1 MNNDIPKPHTEL
13 RPPQDF
19 QQSQFDAAVEVKQ
32 WTETADAFNLRCE
45 DCELPHFGNQLS
57 TPPN

>member
-13 RPPQDF
+13 RAPQDF

-32 WTETADAFNLRCE
+32 WTLTADSFNLQSD
-45 DCELPHFGNQLS
+45 DCELPHFGNQTS